1 MIVYNADGVQ
11 LDVDDWGNN
20 TGQVVVKWRHRG
32 KWYSLSK
39 VWVGNKVDTVN
50 EVFMSGLEMK
60 QGMESGSQVFQIF

>member
-1 MIVYNADGVQ
+1 MIVYNAEGVQ
-11 LDVDDWGNN
+11 LDIDDWGNN
-20 TGQVVVKWRHRG
+20 TGQVVVKWRYQG

>member
-1 MIVYNADGVQ
+1 MIVYNVDGVQ
-11 LDVDDWGNN
+11 LDIDDWGNN
-20 TGQVVVKWRHRG
+20 TGQVVVKWRYQG

-60 QGMESGSQVFQIF
+60 QGMESGSQVFQNF

>member
-20 TGQVVVKWRHRG
+20 TGQVVVKWRYQG

-60 QGMESGSQVFQIF
+60 QGMESGSQVFQNF